1 MSDRALHVL
10 IAEDDAATAKLY
22 AAYAKA
28 RGLQVLIARDGIEA
42 LSVAEAELPDV
53 IMLDVSLPKLDGR
66 DVCRQLRANP
76 RTQGIPVL
84 VVSASGGDQFLRG
97 ELVDLGVGDVVEK
110 PIDLVIAFR
119 KLERLAKRAVPPTT
133 PS

>member
-1 MSDRALHVL
+1 MADHALHVL
-10 IAEDDAATAKLY
+10 IAEDDTATAKLY
-22 AAYAKA
+22 AAYAKS
-28 RGLQVLIARDGIEA
+28 RGFQVLIARDGIEA

-66 DVCRQLRANP
+66 DVCKQLKSNP
-76 RTQGIPVL
+76 RTKDLPVL

-110 PIDLVIAFR
+110 PIDLVITFR
-119 KLERLAKRAVPPTT
+119 KLERLVERTA